1 MVKKRGAENAISVGY
16 GTRQFRSLA
25 IGRVASGADAGGPDG
40 SSPPPCPAAWVAM
53 TPDLGVTVRWRM
65 VGRGARSL
73 VMPEMLALA
82 DVMYLFWLSGDASSL
97 EVKVSLTPRPASSA
111 HTYLHA
117 SMICARYST
126 HVSEKRHP
134 QTRERNSI
142 GSPLAQRMTNGSLK
156 MTRCRTD
163 HVHARTS
170 SRCIR

>member
-53 TPDLGVTVRWRM
+53 TPELGVTVRWRM
-65 VGRGARSL
+65 VGRGVRPL
-73 VMPEMLALA
+73 VMPEIDALD
-82 DVMYLFWLSGDASSL
+82 DVMYLFWLTGDASSL

-117 SMICARYST
+117 GTNCTWPELTCSCAPSRHSVVESGHMGPDTSLST
-126 HVSEKRHP
+126 SR
-134 QTRERNSI
+134 R
-142 GSPLAQRMTNGSLK
+142 SPWGTPSAKLPR
-156 MTRCRTD
+156 
-163 HVHARTS
+163 RTS
-170 SRCIR
+170 RG